1 MADRSPQFTGVTLAL
16 ELANTIDM
24 LEDPPDFLRDLERLQ
39 RFLRHVGNDAAE
51 EPLTQAHLGALR
63 DLRDQLTRAMDSDE
77 KRAAPLLGEL
87 AGTFD
92 LRPRLVQS
100 GDRGWNIQLGPAPTE
115 GLEGL
120 GASAVVG
127 LMELLAMGRWDRIG
141 RCAGAPCCCLF
152 VDRTKNRNRR
162 FCCQLCADRIN
173 QANTRTRSRQ

>member
-1 MADRSPQFTGVTLAL
+1 MADVSPPFTGVALAL

-24 LEDPPDFLRDLERLQ
+24 LNDPPDFLRDLERLQ
-39 RFLRHVGNDAAE
+39 RFFRHVGNDAAE
-51 EPLTQAHLGALR
+51 DRLTQADLHDLR
-63 DLRDQLTRAMDSDE
+63 DLRDAVTRAMDADE
-77 KRAAPLLGEL
+77 SHAAALLAEL

-92 LRPRLVQS
+92 LRPRLVQIE
-100 GDRGWNIQLGPAPTE
+100 GAWEIQLGPAPTE

-127 LMELLAMGRWDRIG
+127 LMELLVAGRWDRIG

-173 QANTRTRSRQ
+173 QANARSRSR

>member
-1 MADRSPQFTGVTLAL
+1 MVDRSPPFTGVALAL

-24 LEDPPDFLRDLERLQ
+24 LEDPPDFLRDLERLE
-39 RFLRHVGNDAAE
+39 RFLRHVGNDAADE
-51 EPLTQAHLGALR
+51 RLTQAHLSDLR

-77 KRAAPLLGEL
+77 KRAAPLLAEL

-92 LRPRLVQS
+92 LRPRLVPD
-100 GDRGWNIQLGPAPTE
+100 GDKGWEMQLGPAPSE
-115 GLEGL
+115 GLDGL

-127 LMELLAMGRWDRIG
+127 LMELLVAGRWDRIG

-162 FCCQLCADRIN
+162 FCCQLCADRVN
-173 QANTRTRSRQ
+173 QANTRTRSHK